1 MGSTRRSAKPRR
13 SKSGQRPSKQ
23 PSASPGRAEDRQA
36 GWVLRCAPGL
46 ARLLGHE
53 LRFRK
58 AIGKGD
64 RLDVVRQRNHDLL
77 FVKSLRKADS
87 LPDLRIAEEV
97 HRCLAYGR
105 FKISNRQIDAL
116 ARHLSGSGLGRKLVV
131 TADGSHFDR
140 RDLSRWITRQL
151 AERGIRLSEG
161 SERLLW
167 VFCVD
172 QDYYVCE
179 PAFAHRAGLRPAR
192 TAEREGA
199 LPPTIAAAMAF
210 AAKPEPGD
218 LVLDPVCGSGT
229 LLAEAAGYQK
239 ALRLIGFDI
248 DRAAV
253 KAARAN
259 LAQAEAAEIRQGDG
273 AATDLEPGSV
283 SLMLANLPF
292 GKQFG
297 DTRSNPVLYRSL
309 IEEFMRVGRPG
320 RWRAVLLTSDAESLR
335 AALPAD
341 GGLSSQPLFTVKI
354 RGEMA
359 SALLVTAG
367 SADR

>member
-1 MGSTRRSAKPRR
+1 MVSNRRSDRPRR
-13 SKSGQRPSKQ
+13 AKSSQRPTRQ
-23 PSASPGRAEDRQA
+23 ASTPPGRAEDRPA

-58 AIGKGD
+58 ATGKGD

-77 FVKSLRKADS
+77 FIKSPRQARA
-87 LPDLRIAEEV
+87 LPGLRIAEET

-105 FKISNRQIDAL
+105 FKISKRQVDAL
-116 ARHLSGSGLGRKLVV
+116 ARHLSGSGAKRKLVV
-131 TADGSHFDR
+131 TADGAHFDR
-140 RDLSRWITRQL
+140 RDLSRWIARQL
-151 AERGIRLSEG
+151 AERGVRLSEA

-167 VFCVD
+167 VFCID

-192 TAEREGA
+192 IAERAGA

-218 LVLDPVCGSGT
+218 VVLDPVCGSGT
-229 LLAEAAGYQK
+229 LLSEAVGYQK

-253 KAARAN
+253 EAARAN
-259 LAQAEAAEIRQGDG
+259 LAQVESVAIRQGDG
-273 AATDLEPGSV
+273 AATGLEPGSV
-283 SLMLANLPF
+283 SLILANLPF
-292 GKQFG
+292 GKQYG
-297 DTRSNPVLYRSL
+297 DTGSNPVLYRSL
-309 IEEFMRVGRPG
+309 VEEILRVGRPG
-320 RWRAVLLTSDAESLR
+320 RWRAVLLTSDLDSLR
-335 AALPAD
+335 AALSA
-341 GGLSSQPLFTVKI
+341 GEGLSSQPLFSVKI
-354 RGEMA
+354 RGETA
-359 SALLVTAG
+359 SALLVTAKPV
-367 SADR
+367 RL